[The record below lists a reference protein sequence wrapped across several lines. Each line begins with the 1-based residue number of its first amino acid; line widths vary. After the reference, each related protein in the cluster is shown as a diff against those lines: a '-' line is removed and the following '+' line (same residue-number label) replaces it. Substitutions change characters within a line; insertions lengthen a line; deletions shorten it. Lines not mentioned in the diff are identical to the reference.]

1 MKIIFLEWNS
11 FGNADILE
19 SFSDLGYEVIRYPF
33 SNKTERTDPVF
44 ENALEASIKQH
55 QPDYIFSFNYFPA
68 VSLVCKRTDIPYLS
82 WVYDSPYVQLY
93 SYTIIFP
100 CNHIFVFDKEL
111 CLEFIKAGITTI
123 HYLPMAANPKR
134 LDTLSDFSMLEQSGL
149 LPETDIAFIGSMYTE
164 KHQFYDRL
172 TGISEYTRG
181 YLDGI
186 MSAQKHVYGYNFIEE
201 VLTPRIIEDM
211 KRSLPLE
218 PNADGVETIQYL
230 FAQYVIN
237 RRITGMER
245 QELLSAIGVKYP
257 LDIYTPD
264 SRLNLAGAVNHGTI
278 DYYRMAPLVFKKTK
292 INLNISLRSIK
303 SGIPLRAFDIMG
315 AGGFL
320 LSNFQADFL
329 DDFVPGEDFVY
340 FESKN
345 DMLDK
350 IDYYLSHEDERTA
363 IAQNGHD
370 KVAAAHTYI
379 HRIKE
384 MEAEIF

>member
-19 SFSDLGYEVIRYPF
+19 AFSDLGYEVIRYPF
-33 SNKTERTDPVF
+33 SNKTDRTDPVF
-44 ENALEASIKQH
+44 ENALEASVKLH

-68 VSLVCKRTDIPYLS
+68 VSLVCKRTDTPYLS

-134 LDTLSDFSMLEQSGL
+134 LDTLSDFSMLERSGL

-172 TGISEYTRG
+172 TGISKYTRG
-181 YLDGI
+181 YLEGI

-211 KRSLPLE
+211 KHSLPLE

-237 RRITGMER
+237 RRITGIER
-245 QELLSAIGVKYP
+245 QELLSAIGTKYP

-264 SRLNLAGAVNHGTI
+264 SKLTLTGAVNHGTI
-278 DYYRMAPLVFKKTK
+278 DYYQMAPLVFKKAK

-340 FESKN
+340 FESKD
-345 DMLDK
+345 DMLNK
-350 IDYYLSHEDERTA
+350 IDYYLSLEDERAA
-363 IAQNGHD
+363 IAQNGHN

-384 MEAEIF
+384 MEADL